1 MAPSMSPWRLRA
13 AMTSRLISRPASFEV
28 SPASPAADKRSGRR
42 RRGWAG
48 ETQSWASMRSTIFA
62 AALARN
68 LAAAAGA
75 MRLRPRWARLVVG
88 PWLSCGLQE
97 SQGRIQNFRGDQR
110 QGPRPAEL
118 DGEYEVEHRESE
130 DFGFGHWGVPE
141 GEERQGGGLGRC
153 RDRIP
158 VPCASLQA
166 GCEAVRVRQ
175 SQVEPGRRLAYPPRV
190 EAGRS
195 AGAVAPKRQ
204 RFAAGP
210 RGSPTAKRRSRSA
223 ASSALTRRILAE
235 AAAL

>member
-1 MAPSMSPWRLRA
+1 
-13 AMTSRLISRPASFEV
+13 
-28 SPASPAADKRSGRR
+28 
-42 RRGWAG
+42 
-48 ETQSWASMRSTIFA
+48 
-62 AALARN
+62 
-68 LAAAAGA
+68 

-175 SQVEPGRRLAYPPRV
+175 SQVQPRRRV
-190 EAGRS
+190 ADPAWIEAGRP
-195 AGAVAPKRQ
+195 AGEVAPQGEQPCRGRKVVPDGEAQVAQ
-204 RFAAGP
+204 RVFAGVEP
-210 RGSPTAKRRSRSA
+210 EDLG
-223 ASSALTRRILAE
+223 
-235 AAAL
+235 